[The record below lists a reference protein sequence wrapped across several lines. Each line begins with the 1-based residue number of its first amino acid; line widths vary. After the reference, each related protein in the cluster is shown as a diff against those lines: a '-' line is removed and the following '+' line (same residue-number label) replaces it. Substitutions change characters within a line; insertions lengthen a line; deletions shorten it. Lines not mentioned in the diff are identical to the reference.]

1 MRGISPLKREPMT
14 TMLLASTPASR
25 LLQRSVAASSQPL
38 STFLQTRLASSFS
51 DSQWSSQSQS
61 QSLSRGSGGPRRGP
75 PRFGGG
81 RPDRRSFDGRDRRP
95 VLTRT
100 NDGEDVPQLVGEGV
114 YGIHSVLQAL
124 ESGHRQTHAL
134 YMREEQTA
142 GSGPRPKKSAA
153 DVRAL
158 ERIKELAAAGHVDVN
173 TTSKWM
179 LNHITGDK
187 PHQARRTGSLA
198 EEGCVRVSDRV
209 LLLVTAARVW
219 SWTLRLSNCKTF
231 TESERAPVIL
241 ALDEL
246 HDPQNFGAILRSAHF
261 LGCSAVVVSERNS
274 APLSPAVS
282 ALP

>member
-1 MRGISPLKREPMT
+1 RAWLPPSPT
-14 TMLLASTPASR
+14 
-25 LLQRSVAASSQPL
+25 RSG
-38 STFLQTRLASSFS
+38 RRRRR
-51 DSQWSSQSQS
+51 QSQS
-61 QSLSRGSGGPRRGP
+61 RSRGSGGPRRGP

-81 RPDRRSFDGRDRRP
+81 RPDRRGFDGRDRRP

-124 ESGHRQTHAL
+124 ESGHRETHAL
-134 YMREEQTA
+134 YMREEQTV

-187 PHQARRTGSLA
+187 PHQARRTGNLT
-198 EEGCVRVSDRV
+198 EEGCVCQATDEDTRVDSLNV
-209 LLLVTAARVW
+209 SVAA
-219 SWTLRLSNCKTF
+219 
-231 TESERAPVIL
+231 
-241 ALDEL
+241 
-246 HDPQNFGAILRSAHF
+246 AILLYELLHH
-261 LGCSAVVVSERNS
+261 
-274 APLSPAVS
+274 
-282 ALP
+282 